1 MKKLLTSLLAVAT
14 MFTLTACG
22 GDSNADKPYAGQ
34 ELHLYN
40 WGEYMGENFISGFED
55 LTGATVVVDYF
66 DSNEAMYI
74 KVANGEPYDILVP
87 SDYMIERLIQE
98 DLIQKL
104 DKDKITCMD
113 ELVDAVKGLPY
124 DPNNEYSIPYFWGT
138 VGIVYDKTKVSEA
151 DLEKEGY
158 NIFLDTKYKGDIYLY
173 DSERDSFMMALK
185 ALGYSMNT
193 KDEKELEEAYN
204 WLVKCVETMEP
215 EIVTDEI
222 IDNMAEGRKALGL
235 IYSGDAAYV
244 MSENENMGFY
254 MPETGTNLWSDAM
267 VIPKN
272 AENVEL
278 AHEFIN
284 YACSYEAAMDNSS
297 FVGYTSANQEVM
309 DELANGDYEGINAY
323 VPRTGNDKD
332 EVFEYDEATRK
343 IISDYFSKVKIA
355 ASNAQ

>member
-222 IDNMAEGRKALGL
+222 IDNMAQGRKALGL

>member
-1 MKKLLTSLLAVAT
+1 MKKLVKIALASVLSLS
-14 MFTLTACG
+14 TLVGCG
-22 GDSNADKPYAGQ
+22 SSSQGASKT
-34 ELHLYN
+34 LKVFN
-40 WGEYMGENFISGFED
+40 WGEYVDRDVISGFENEFD
-55 LTGATVVVDYF
+55 CKVIYETF
-66 DSNEAMYI
+66 DSNETMYT
-74 KVANGEPYDILVP
+74 KLLGGDKYDVMVP
-87 SDYMIERLIQE
+87 SEYMIERLIQE

-124 DPNNEYSIPYFWGT
+124 DPNNDYSIPYFWGT

-151 DLEKEGY
+151 D
-158 NIFLDTKYKGDIYLY
+158 LDTKYKGDIYLY

-222 IDNMAEGRKALGL
+222 IDNMAQGRKALGL